1 MARIYLGI
9 GSNLEPEIQIPRG
22 LAALA
27 QLVTIVAESPW
38 YRSPAVGFSG
48 PDFINLVVEAETPL
62 SVRELA
68 LALKELEA
76 RFGRAADAVKFSS
89 RSLDVDILLYDGL
102 SGVVDGIRLPRRD
115 IRQFA
120 FVLRPLL
127 DIAPDVICP
136 QNGHCYSEDWPALA
150 GQPLERILV
159 S

>member
-9 GSNLEPEIQIPRG
+9 GSNLNPDVQIPGG

-27 QLVTIVAESPW
+27 ELVTIVNESPW
-38 YRSPAVGFSG
+38 YRSPAVGFDG
-48 PDFINLVVEAETPL
+48 PDFINLVVEAETPMT
-62 SVRELA
+62 VRELA
-68 LALKELEA
+68 AALKELEV
-76 RFGRAADAVKFSS
+76 RFGRTPDAVKFSS

-102 SGVVDGIRLPRRD
+102 SGVVDGVRLPRRD

-136 QNGHCYSEDWPALA
+136 QNGHCYAEDWPALA
-150 GQPLERILV
+150 DQPLTRIEH
-159 S
+159 